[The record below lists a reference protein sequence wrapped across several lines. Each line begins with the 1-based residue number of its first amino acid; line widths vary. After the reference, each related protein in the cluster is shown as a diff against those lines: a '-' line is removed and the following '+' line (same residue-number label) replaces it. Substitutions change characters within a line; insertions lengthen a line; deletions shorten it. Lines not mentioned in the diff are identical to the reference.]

1 MADGFNNRPPDPVS
15 DNSGIPDGPGLLERL
30 ERYDKLLD
38 AHWSSWE
45 TETKEWYDFVAGRQ
59 WTSLEISEALELTR
73 YLVVFNR
80 IAPTIDAVSGAEISN
95 RQQVQYFPR
104 QTGDTAIDDIL
115 TQGAEWIMDECE
127 GVEEDSDAFRDALIC
142 GVGITET
149 RPDYNQDSRIIK
161 ERIDPLEI
169 RWDASSR
176 KSCFSDARYLRR
188 IKPMSKE
195 SFRELWPNSSY
206 EGEHDLNSRKPVIVD
221 PRIRYDG
228 TNEDSTISKDEV
240 VVREYQWFDNEPRF
254 LVGGQTAKLIQ
265 QMHPGVPTQD
275 GMVLLTPEQHD
286 ELQSRFPGSQ
296 SAKIKKKVFY
306 KCYVA
311 AGEVLVDPDKDYG
324 DREPGKELIE
334 AEDFT
339 YKAMTGKRDRN
350 KGYWFGLVRPMMDP
364 QKWANKFFSQI
375 LHIMRTNAN
384 GGVIMEEGAVL
395 DQKEF
400 EKTWAD
406 PAAIT
411 IVGAGSLSNP
421 QGKKFETKPTVE
433 YPAGLEKL
441 METAVT
447 AIRDVTGVNNEMLG
461 SADRMQPGILE
472 AQRKQ
477 QAYGIL
483 AAFFDGKRRYHKM
496 QGRLLLKM
504 MSLYLPEDKLV
515 RVTGLDGADGKPN
528 SGPQYVKLALS
539 KQAEEYDVVIDEAPA
554 GPNQKQVTF
563 QILMQLM
570 PLLQNAG
577 LGADVW
583 ATIARTSPLP
593 AKVAEKIATD
603 LIEKE
608 KAAQAQAGPQQQ
620 LQMQA
625 AQAKI
630 ANEQGSAA
638 HHQAQAQVLQADA
651 IAKHVETAKG
661 VFGPPED
668 ALKDQVSQSQINL
681 NRAKTSNLVADV
693 VRKMEEPVETKE

>member
-1 MADGFNNRPPDPVS
+1 MADGFNNRPADPVS
-15 DNSGIPDGPGLLERL
+15 DNSGIPNKGDLLARIGAW
-30 ERYDKLLD
+30 DVILD
-38 AHWSSWE
+38 AHWTGWRRE
-45 TETKEWYDFVAGRQ
+45 ALIEYDFEAGRQ
-59 WTSLEISEALELTR
+59 WTRMEIAEAEELTR

-104 QTGDTAIDDIL
+104 QTGDSMIDDIL

-127 GVEEDSDAFRDALIC
+127 GTEEDSSAFRDALIC
-142 GVGITET
+142 GIGVTET
-149 RPDYNQDSRIIK
+149 RPDFQQDSRIIK
-161 ERIDPLEI
+161 ERVDPLEVQ
-169 RWDASSR
+169 WDASSR
-176 KSCFSDARYLRR
+176 KACFADARYLRR
-188 IKPMSKE
+188 RKPMSKE
-195 SFRELWPNSSY
+195 VFKELWPDAAP
-206 EGEHDLNSRKPVIVD
+206 EGDHDLTSRQPVIVD

-228 TNEDSTISKDEV
+228 TNEDDAIARDEV
-240 VVREYQWFDNEPRF
+240 VVREYQWYDNEPRF
-254 LVGGQTAKLIQ
+254 LVGGPEAQIIRAQ
-265 QMHPGVPTQD
+265 WPNVPTQD
-275 GMVLLTPEQHD
+275 NMVMLTPEQHD
-286 ELQSRFPGSQ
+286 ELKSRFPQ
-296 SAKIKKKVFY
+296 SKTAQIKLKVFY
-306 KCYVA
+306 RAFVA
-311 AGEVLVDPDKDYG
+311 GGEILETQP
-324 DREPGKELIE
+324 IE

-375 LHIMRTNAN
+375 LHIMRTNAQ
-384 GGVIMEEGAVL
+384 GGVVMEEGAAL

-400 EKTWAD
+400 EQTWAD
-406 PAAIT
+406 PTALT
-411 IVGAGSLSNP
+411 IVSKGALSGPNKP
-421 QGKKFETKPTVE
+421 AFQPKPTVE

-504 MSLYLPEDKLV
+504 MSLYLPPDKLV
-515 RVTGLDGADGKPN
+515 RVTGLDDN
-528 SGPQYVKLALS
+528 PQYVPLALN
-539 KQAEEYDVVIDEAPA
+539 KDAREYDVVVDEAPA

-563 QILMQLM
+563 QILLQLM

-583 ATIARTSPLP
+583 AEIARTSPLP
-593 AKVAEKIATD
+593 AKVAELIATD
-603 LIEKE
+603 LLNKE
-608 KAAQAQAGPQQQ
+608 KAAQQAAPQQQ
-620 LQMQA
+620 ALAQGE

-638 HHQAQAQVLQADA
+638 HHNAQAQLLS
-651 IAKHVETAKG
+651 AKAAQTHVETVKG
-661 VFGPPED
+661 VFAPPENSLQD
-668 ALKDQVSQSQINL
+668 EETQAKINL
-681 NRAKTSNLVADV
+681 DRAKTSNLVADV

>member
-1 MADGFNNRPPDPVS
+1 MALDGFNNRPADPVS
-15 DNSGIPDGPGLLERL
+15 DNSGLPDHGDLLSRIGSWD
-30 ERYDKLLD
+30 RLLD
-38 AHWSSWE
+38 AHWSGWRRE
-45 TETKEWYDFVAGRQ
+45 ALIEYDFEAGRQ
-59 WTSLEISEALELTR
+59 WTRDEIAEAEELTR

-104 QTGDTAIDDIL
+104 QTGDSMIDDIL

-127 GVEEDSDAFRDALIC
+127 GTEEDSAAFRDALIC
-142 GVGITET
+142 GIGVTET
-149 RPDYNQDSRIIK
+149 RPDFQQDSRIIK
-161 ERIDPLEI
+161 ERVDPLEVQ
-169 RWDASSR
+169 WDASSR
-176 KSCFSDARYLRR
+176 KACFADARYLRR
-188 IKPMSKE
+188 RKPMSKE
-195 SFRELWPNSSY
+195 AFKELWPEAAP
-206 EGEHDLNSRKPVIVD
+206 EGDHDLTSRQPVIVD

-228 TNEDSTISKDEV
+228 TNEDDTIARDEV
-240 VVREYQWFDNEPRF
+240 VVREYQWYDNEPRF
-254 LVGGQTAKLIQ
+254 LVGGPEAKIIQ
-265 QMHPGVPTQD
+265 AQWPNVPTQD
-275 GMVLLTPEQHD
+275 NMVMLTPEQHD
-286 ELQSRFPGSQ
+286 ELKSRFPQSQ
-296 SAKIKKKVFY
+296 TAQIKLKVYYRAF
-306 KCYVA
+306 VA
-311 AGEVLVDPDKDYG
+311 GGEILETQP
-324 DREPGKELIE
+324 IE

-375 LHIMRTNAN
+375 LHIMRTNAQ
-384 GGVIMEEGAVL
+384 GGVVMEEGAAL

-400 EKTWAD
+400 EQTWAD
-406 PAAIT
+406 PTALT
-411 IVGAGSLSNP
+411 IVAKGALSGPNKP
-421 QGKKFETKPTVE
+421 AFQPKPTVE

-461 SADRMQPGILE
+461 SADRMQPGVLE

-504 MSLYLPEDKLV
+504 MSLYLPPDKLV
-515 RVTGLDGADGKPN
+515 RVTGLDDN
-528 SGPQYVKLALS
+528 PQYVPLALN
-539 KQAEEYDVVIDEAPA
+539 KDAREYDVVVDEAPA

-563 QILMQLM
+563 QILLQLM

-583 ATIARTSPLP
+583 AEIARTSPLP
-593 AKVAEKIATD
+593 AKVAELIATD
-603 LIEKE
+603 LLNKE
-608 KAAQAQAGPQQQ
+608 KAAQQAAPQQQ
-620 LQMQA
+620 ALAQGE

-638 HHQAQAQVLQADA
+638 HHQAQAQLLS
-651 IAKHVETAKG
+651 AKAVETHVATVKG
-661 VFGPPED
+661 VFAPPENSLQD
-668 ALKDQVSQSQINL
+668 EETQAKINL
-681 NRAKTSNLVADV
+681 DRAKTSNLVADV

>member
-1 MADGFNNRPPDPVS
+1 MADGFNNRPADPVT
-15 DNSGIPDGPGLLERL
+15 DNSGIPDHDDLLSRIGNW
-30 ERYDKLLD
+30 DKLLD
-38 AHWSSWE
+38 AHWSAWRRESLIC
-45 TETKEWYDFVAGRQ
+45 YDFVAGRQ
-59 WTSLEISEALELTR
+59 WTRDEIAEAEELSR

-104 QTGDTAIDDIL
+104 QTGNTAIDDIL

-127 GVEEDSDAFRDALIC
+127 GTEEDSDAFRDSLIC
-142 GVGITET
+142 GIGVSET
-149 RPDYNQDSRIIK
+149 RPDFDQDSRIIK
-161 ERIDPLEI
+161 ERIDPLEMA
-169 RWDASSR
+169 WDASSR
-176 KSCFSDARYLRR
+176 KACFSDARYLRR
-188 IKPMSKE
+188 RKPMSKE
-195 SFRELWPNSSY
+195 EFKLLWPDAAP
-206 EGEHDLNSRKPVIVD
+206 EGDHDLSSRQPVIVD

-228 TNEDSTISKDEV
+228 TNEDDTISKDEV
-240 VVREYQWFDNEPRF
+240 VVREYQWFDKESRF
-254 LVGGQTAKLIQ
+254 LVGGPEAQIIRRQWPDVPIQ
-265 QMHPGVPTQD
+265 D
-275 GMVLLTPEQHD
+275 NMVMITPEQHD
-286 ELQSRFPGSQ
+286 ELKWRFPGSQ
-296 SAKIKKKVFY
+296 TAEIKIKVFY
-306 KCYVA
+306 HAFVA
-311 AGEVLVDPDKDYG
+311 GGQILETK
-324 DREPGKELIE
+324 KIE

-350 KGYWFGLVRPMMDP
+350 KGYWYGLVRPMMDP

-384 GGVIMEEGAVL
+384 GGVIMEEGAAL

-400 EKTWAD
+400 ERTWAD

-411 IVGAGSLSNP
+411 IVGKNTLSGP
-421 QGKKFETKPTVE
+421 GKPAIQPKPNVE

-483 AAFFDGKRRYHKM
+483 AAFFDGKRRYHKL

-504 MSLYLPEDKLV
+504 MSLYLPPDKLV
-515 RVTGLDGADGKPN
+515 RVTGLDN
-528 SGPQYVKLALS
+528 SPQYVPLALT
-539 KQAEEYDVVIDEAPA
+539 KDAREYDVVVDEAPA

-583 ATIARTSPLP
+583 AEIARTSPLP
-593 AKVAEKIATD
+593 AKVAEMIATD
-603 LIEKE
+603 LMNKE
-608 KAAQAQAGPQQQ
+608 RAAQAQAPQQQ
-620 LQMQA
+620 QLA
-625 AQAKI
+625 TAGAQAKI

-638 HHQAQAQVLQADA
+638 HHQAQAALLS
-651 IAKHVETAKG
+651 AKAAETHVSTVKG
-661 VFGPPED
+661 VFGADPN
-668 ALKDQVSQSQINL
+668 ALKADVEESQINL
-681 NRAKTSNLVADV
+681 NRAKTSKLVSDV
-693 VRKMEEPVETKE
+693 VKQMSEPTEVKE